1 MHDTPQGPQAE
12 VAIGYKPYNKHW
24 FSGGACLDTLLNP
37 PNKHEK
43 RVWHEKDNLIV
54 IAP

>member
-12 VAIGYKPYNKHW
+12 VAIGYKPYDKHW
-24 FSGGACLDTLLNP
+24 AACEDTLLNP
-37 PNKHEK
+37 PNKQEK
-43 RVWHEKDNLIV
+43 RVWHEKDSLIV